1 MKKRLVSW
9 LLAVCMVVSLLPSV
23 VLADNSAWTTWTTAD
38 STHVQ
43 VETPASYEAK
53 ITEAAVRAVGFTGNL
68 ADVDHFLYSTGNYL
82 WDTIDVTSG
91 STIRSDVLY
100 MQWLDKA
107 GEKHDLQDG
116 ANLMPS
122 LKNMGHATLEAEA
135 VYSATLPSDAAVYSV
150 MLDDSTD
157 IVQYAGGSKL
167 TFAKQVK
174 FAPMGAPQED
184 TYAAAYVDQ
193 NGRVI
198 SMEQVKV
205 GEQPANAPTQ
215 TANGSAITGW
225 DPALDA
231 VEATAGSYVI
241 YTAQYATYRLTLN
254 ATHAVITGVDVNRA
268 YEAGETVDYYAY
280 PEAGYELANAG
291 KNTYTVVAGDNTIT
305 VTATAIPVTTY
316 PVSVQV
322 SNNAYGTASAEAT
335 AYAAGQTVYVSA
347 KANQGYYIAGYAV
360 TSDGQKVTYTQ
371 TSDGISFTMPAAPVE
386 VLVLFRADAVYTVTY
401 DVPHGAAIDAAQ
413 VKGGESITLPT
424 PDLDDGYSFVI
435 WKDGKGGFYQAGDEA
450 VITENTT
457 FTALVRKNEY
467 TVKFVA
473 DDRLVDLQL
482 VEAGE
487 QVAFPQ
493 LTKDGY
499 DLSWRIADCTC
510 GGDHDVQDPYTV
522 TEDITFE
529 LQQTPQ
535 KVKLNKI
542 VYVDGVEYNGDVSA
556 VFGSGV
562 NVIAEA
568 ETGTTV
574 SFQLTAKTGYY
585 FKALTV
591 MAGDTALTANLSAL
605 EETDGGYTY
614 TYQFTM
620 PAEETTISLYFV
632 TDMNNTS
639 MVKFI
644 DSQTGALLDL
654 QLVAYG
660 SAPVQPA
667 DPFKAGYEFTGW
679 YNEAGEPFDFAKTV
693 DTAVTLV
700 YAKFAAE
707 NYTLQF
713 DTAGGTPS
721 YIAAIQTQYGALE
734 QLPAD
739 VPTRDGY
746 TFLGW
751 KDKATGFV
759 YDAGA
764 TYHVTAS
771 AEFVAVWEKD
781 GQAIVKFVDPD
792 GFLYDW
798 TFAEGGSDITL
809 PAEPTK
815 AGFTFR
821 GWERENGD
829 VFGAGQTVTVNGA
842 PGEVIVFTAKWE
854 GAAYT
859 LHIQSRNASGK
870 LTADG
875 ATYDI
880 PDDSVASI
888 VAGEPVELT
897 VNPDAD
903 YVVSSVYYTTKV
915 GAVTNKVL
923 IEADENGVYRF
934 TMPGA
939 DAWLH
944 IETMR
949 NVFRINTASDGHAT
963 VTAASQNPADR
974 IGTATAGSMVVVNV
988 KADDGYAIDS
998 VIATSESGFVYL
1010 VYGTTLE
1017 DGTKQY
1023 AFCMPNSDVSIR
1035 ANTVKA
1041 AYTLQLLDYDKNL
1054 IFSQAVQ
1061 AGETVDLTTYIV
1073 QIQREGY
1080 TFNGWEVLEGMNKGT
1095 ILSGAAADAIAVTA
1109 DTVLVASGT
1118 AENCT
1123 LQFDTAGGEPTY
1135 IPAMTVPY
1143 STVATLPT
1151 TELTREGYTFLGW
1164 RDSETGI
1171 VYMAGAQYLVKG
1183 NAQFV
1188 ARWEKND
1195 DVIVKFVDED
1205 GHMYDW
1211 FFVEDGGLVTAPAA
1225 PEKTGFRFLGWE
1237 NDDYALLAAGGKE
1250 QIHGAPGDVVVFT
1263 AKWAGADYL
1272 LHIQG
1277 RNADG
1282 TLTAAGNTYEIPD
1295 ADVATIAAGEQISL
1309 TVTPQKNYAMTSV
1322 YYTTVMDN
1330 VTTKVILEPDANG
1343 VYNFKMPAAEAWLH
1357 IECTQNVFN
1366 VTTKGDG
1373 NETVTAVSQNPEDAA
1388 GTATVGELVD
1398 VAVRPNKN
1406 YVIDAVTAKCGNSF
1420 VYLTYL
1426 STDEDGTM
1434 HYCFTMPAGNVVV
1447 TASAVKA
1454 SYTLQVLDYNNNL
1467 ILSQAVKAGETVD
1480 LTTYIAALART
1491 GYDFE
1496 GWFVIAGETPDV
1508 LLTGASSESIT
1519 VNANTILKASYQ
1531 AQRYTVA
1538 RADDCSEHLEKL
1550 VVSDPRTPSS
1560 VDFSTEDNYGMTVA
1574 SATDNTV
1581 SISVKPEFDYTIS
1594 GLAIRGTDSDTV
1606 VQSYLKRFNAM
1617 TGVYVYEFTMPA
1629 ENVEVAVYTEPKS
1642 FDVSVIETPG
1652 EGGTYTINGYTTTN
1666 LPVKQGEDVAIDVQA
1681 EQGWYVESYSVYYL
1695 NGAGEKVYVLGA
1707 DGEHLMNIQ
1716 PGTSEATIAF
1726 RMVSYHV
1733 TVEVNYAKT
1742 AYTVT
1747 PDTAAANGQIG
1758 VRLADDPNE
1767 IVYGTVLDATVG
1779 DEVEIGLLPDAGYEV
1794 LRDTLQVLDESGSP
1808 IAARFVRRDG
1818 DTYYYRFTMPSSNV
1832 TVSCEFG
1839 QKTYRVIADQ
1849 RYTGGQVW
1857 VGDTNSNVATFAK
1870 DTTATVTLVPE
1881 DGYRVTQI
1889 STQVTVGGVARDVIA
1904 DNFILCDADGNE
1916 VYNAVEAAKEAK
1928 RQEILEP
1935 EGGYVPL
1942 YTPILEATA
1951 VDTDEGRVYSFLMPE
1966 YDVYVTTSFEKVDL
1980 GVDVEMTNTANTG
1993 KGTVYTGI
2001 KASAN
2006 ATSDKNITTHV
2017 NDNVYVRVA
2026 PEYGYVLKDLVAVYT
2041 DAEGDE
2047 VELPLTM
2054 VSQKY
2059 DKHDIYWTSY
2069 VARFTMPASSV
2080 TVRATFVEDYY
2091 AVVFQDWDNTQL
2103 QVQNVDY
2110 KATPNLSAQF
2120 PAVTGRPGYHFVG
2133 WSSADVETPVTAPS
2147 VDPADFVIVKDT
2159 VIRAVYEKDSY
2170 SIHYNAGP
2178 HGSFADGKTE
2188 QAEYLDVCSFTAVP
2202 ETGYMV
2208 DTVSA
2213 TYVNEAGET
2222 IAIELI
2228 PGAKTVK
2235 DHAGTTAEAY
2245 SFRMP
2250 ACTDDAGV
2258 TVSATFKPMTYD
2270 VTSQYNKAQGALR
2283 LNGEDVDAMAA
2294 NYTDTIS
2301 VNVTPA
2307 TGYMLTQLYYT
2318 YTDPLSGDSKQVNL
2332 LTNGSQKE
2340 SRDYTFTMPASD
2352 TVVHAVFAQI
2362 TYKVIN
2368 DTTDPNGV
2376 VTIAKTDVAYLDTA
2390 TFNVKPNEGY
2400 RIDTVTAYYVDEL
2413 GKDQTITFTDVQPN
2427 ATTGGVDYSFIMP
2440 ASDVHIVATFAK
2452 LTYLASVNLTGEAT
2466 VQLDGNYTDALYY
2479 DFADTVTITITPA
2492 SGWEISSVVA
2502 DGKTLT
2508 ANADGNYTFTMPAH
2522 DVTIDITV
2530 IKTGYTVTGV
2540 VTGEAAGGT
2549 VKPSVSL
2556 ANVGDVV
2563 SAEVT
2568 AAYGYDLVNVVVR
2581 GESGKVYNVDRVSGN
2596 FYFFTMPA
2604 ENVTV
2609 TAEFARHL
2617 FTVTFRDY
2625 DGKTLKVEEVPY
2637 EGAATAPA
2645 TPARE
2650 GYTFLRWDTAFDC
2663 VTQDLTVTAI
2673 YVINSHGFQTH
2684 GISFT
2689 GVDHGTVTIANGD
2702 TANYGD
2708 NVLVKIDP
2716 DDGWRVEHV
2725 AVVTKAGQSVSVTRI
2740 SNEAD
2745 YEQAYTFVMP
2755 DDDVI
2760 VTVTYT
2766 MHSPSQF
2773 TDVRTDAWY
2782 FEAIN
2787 FVTDRSYFVGVSDTL
2802 FGPEIQMTRAMFVTV
2817 LGRVAGI
2824 DAGKYTGKSEFTDV
2838 AENQYYAPYV
2848 KWAAEN
2854 DIVAGYPEGVFKP
2867 DENITREQM
2876 AAMMRRFCRYSGMN
2890 VSVSNANW
2898 MARYAD
2904 VYAISDWAYEDVCW
2918 AVGCGLMRG
2927 KSDSTINPLELA
2939 TRAEVAQVIKNLC
2952 DKLIYQ

>member
-43 VETPASYEAK
+43 VETPASYKAT
-53 ITEAAVRAVGFTGNL
+53 ITEAAVRAVGFTGVL

-91 STIRSDVLY
+91 STIHSDVLY

-122 LKNMGHATLEAEA
+122 LKNMGHATLEAKA

-241 YTAQYATYRLTLN
+241 YTAQYATYRLSLN

-291 KNTYTVVAGDNTIT
+291 KNTYTVVAGENTIT

-660 SAPVQPA
+660 STPVQPA

-781 GQAIVKFVDPD
+781 GQA
-792 GFLYDW
+792 
-798 TFAEGGSDITL
+798 
-809 PAEPTK
+809 
-815 AGFTFR
+815 
-821 GWERENGD
+821 
-829 VFGAGQTVTVNGA
+829 
-842 PGEVIVFTAKWE
+842 
-854 GAAYT
+854 
-859 LHIQSRNASGK
+859 
-870 LTADG
+870 
-875 ATYDI
+875 
-880 PDDSVASI
+880 
-888 VAGEPVELT
+888 
-897 VNPDAD
+897 
-903 YVVSSVYYTTKV
+903 
-915 GAVTNKVL
+915 
-923 IEADENGVYRF
+923 
-934 TMPGA
+934 
-939 DAWLH
+939 
-944 IETMR
+944 
-949 NVFRINTASDGHAT
+949 
-963 VTAASQNPADR
+963 
-974 IGTATAGSMVVVNV
+974 
-988 KADDGYAIDS
+988 
-998 VIATSESGFVYL
+998 
-1010 VYGTTLE
+1010 
-1017 DGTKQY
+1017 
-1023 AFCMPNSDVSIR
+1023 
-1035 ANTVKA
+1035 
-1041 AYTLQLLDYDKNL
+1041 
-1054 IFSQAVQ
+1054 
-1061 AGETVDLTTYIV
+1061 
-1073 QIQREGY
+1073 
-1080 TFNGWEVLEGMNKGT
+1080 
-1095 ILSGAAADAIAVTA
+1095 
-1109 DTVLVASGT
+1109 
-1118 AENCT
+1118 
-1123 LQFDTAGGEPTY
+1123 
-1135 IPAMTVPY
+1135 
-1143 STVATLPT
+1143 
-1151 TELTREGYTFLGW
+1151 
-1164 RDSETGI
+1164 
-1171 VYMAGAQYLVKG
+1171 
-1183 NAQFV
+1183 
-1188 ARWEKND
+1188 
-1195 DVIVKFVDED
+1195 IVKFVDED

-1980 GVDVEMTNTANTG
+1980 GVDVETTNTANTG

-2026 PEYGYVLKDLVAVYT
+2026 PEYGYALKDLVAVYT

-2283 LNGEDVDAMAA
+2283 LNGEDVDTMAA

-2427 ATTGGVDYSFIMP
+2427 ATTGGVDYSFVMP

-2708 NVLVKIDP
+2708 NVLVKVDP

-2725 AVVTKAGQSVSVTRI
+2725 AVVTKAGQSVSVTRL